1 MDMFCVNLIAKD
13 LWGKNRSAY
22 FSSSVLNDAGDKG
35 KKINEEN
42 VASGKQ
48 HWANGKLE
56 CFKQNQ
62 MKLDLLILF
71 SSLILRSPCDKIQ
84 REWET

>member
-35 KKINEEN
+35 KN
-42 VASGKQ
+42 S
-48 HWANGKLE
+48 
-56 CFKQNQ
+56 
-62 MKLDLLILF
+62 MKKTLHQESNIGLMVN
-71 SSLILRSPCDKIQ
+71 
-84 REWET
+84 